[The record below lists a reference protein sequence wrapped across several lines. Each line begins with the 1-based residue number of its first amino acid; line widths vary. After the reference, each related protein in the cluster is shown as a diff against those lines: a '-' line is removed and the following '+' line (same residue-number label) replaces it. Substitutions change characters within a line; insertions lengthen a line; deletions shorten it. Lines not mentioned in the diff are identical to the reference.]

1 MVLDWFLRDSSQGNK
16 NLTPKESQTILDKFR
31 KLSSRILTIPEPIEV
46 VTLDAAIR
54 YFESDRPPSQ
64 NVSKGALIRQPHH
77 EGQLLAQVFLDKN
90 NQLILRDDGTP
101 YGRQLVAK
109 SFDKKLEDTFGDK
122 DLILV
127 EQKAYKNR
135 IDQFRE
141 LIFSQL
147 EERLRDILRLP
158 EVIPILTYE
167 STIQYFV
174 TDRPSDPRVNK
185 GAILRQ
191 SHPQGHHIV
200 QVFLDA
206 QNNLVLRPDGKPYGR
221 QLVARELDEELRD
234 TFGDKDLI
242 IVE

>member
-1 MVLDWFLRDSSQGNK
+1 MVLDWFFRDSSQGNK
-16 NLTPKESQTILDKFR
+16 NLTPEESQRILDKFG

-46 VTLDAAIR
+46 LTLDDAIR
-54 YFESDRPPSQ
+54 YFESDCPQSQ

-77 EGQLLAQVFLDKN
+77 KGQLLAQLFLDKN

-109 SFDKKLEDTFGDK
+109 RFDKNLRDAFGDK
-122 DLILV
+122 ELILV
-127 EQKAYKNR
+127 EQKAHRK
-135 IDQFRE
+135 QFGE
-141 LIFSQL
+141 LIISQF
-147 EERLRDILRLP
+147 EEVLRDILRLP

-167 STIQYFV
+167 SAIQYFV
-174 TDRPSDPRVNK
+174 ADRPTNSRVKK
-185 GAILRQ
+185 GAILHQ
-191 SHPQGHHIV
+191 SHPQGHQIV
-200 QVFLDA
+200 QVFLDT
-206 QNNLVLRPDGKPYGR
+206 QNNLVLRADGKPYGR